1 MTTRWDHVVDRGAT
15 RGAQRCELACPDP
28 LAASNTQVVVNAWL
42 YGALGSCAVER
53 PIVLSLPGAF
63 SVGDLLAALGQRCG
77 ERFLARVIDR
87 HGRKSSYCR
96 VFVDGLPIDDLDGAA
111 QAGPGP
117 AQVEVILVMGIEGG

>member
-15 RGAQRCELACPDP
+15 RGPPQGAVARPD
-28 LAASNTQVVVNAWL
+28 LQAASNASVVVNAWL

-63 SVGDLLAALGQRCG
+63 SVGELLAALGQRCG
-77 ERFLARVIDR
+77 ERFLERVIDR

-96 VFVDGLPIDDLDGAA
+96 VFVDGLPIDNLDGAA